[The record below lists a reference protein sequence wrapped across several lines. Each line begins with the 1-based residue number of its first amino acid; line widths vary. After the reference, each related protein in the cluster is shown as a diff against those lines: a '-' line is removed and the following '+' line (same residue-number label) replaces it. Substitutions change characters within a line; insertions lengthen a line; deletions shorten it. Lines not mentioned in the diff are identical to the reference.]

1 MFINVDV
8 ELDDFSIEDI
18 IEYVEGEG
26 YTVTKE
32 CDINYTVTQKCDIK
46 DDKVDL
52 KLLSKSLSEHDLK
65 DLLYE
70 YTGMGHFNSFG
81 EVCERLHELLGD

>member
-1 MFINVDV
+1 MYINVDV
-8 ELDDFSIEDI
+8 DLDDFEIDDL

-26 YTVTKE
+26 YTVTKGYNVKE
-32 CDINYTVTQKCDIK
+32 K
-46 DDKVDL
+46 DDDVAL

>member
-26 YTVTKE
+26 YTVTE
-32 CDINYTVTQKCDIK
+32 ECDIK
-46 DDKVDL
+46 DDKVAL
-52 KLLSKSLSEHDLK
+52 KLLTKSLSEHDLK
-65 DLLYE
+65 ELLYE
-70 YTGMGHFNSFG
+70 YTGMGHFYIFG

>member
-8 ELDDFSIEDI
+8 ELDDFSIDDI

-26 YTVTKE
+26 YTVTKGYNIKE
-32 CDINYTVTQKCDIK
+32 K
-46 DDKVDL
+46 DDDVAL
-52 KLLSKSLSEHDLK
+52 KLLSKSLSEYDLK
-65 DLLYE
+65 ELLYE

>member
-26 YTVTKE
+26 YTVT
-32 CDINYTVTQKCDIK
+32 
-46 DDKVDL
+46 
-52 KLLSKSLSEHDLK
+52 
-65 DLLYE
+65 
-70 YTGMGHFNSFG
+70 
-81 EVCERLHELLGD
+81 